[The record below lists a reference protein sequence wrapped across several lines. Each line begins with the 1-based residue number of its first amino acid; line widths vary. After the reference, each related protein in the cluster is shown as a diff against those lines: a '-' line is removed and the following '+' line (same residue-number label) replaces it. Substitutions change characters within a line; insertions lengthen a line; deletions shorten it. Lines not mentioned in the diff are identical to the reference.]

1 MEPVIR
7 TVILTVNDGSA
18 SDERVVATLEAIREL
33 LLKGPF
39 VETNFMVIPDE
50 QALIRAKLRI
60 LSDKGGADLILT
72 TGGANLSQKER
83 TPDATREVIER
94 EVPGLA
100 EVMRIAGMR
109 NSPRSAL
116 FRGVCGVR
124 RQTLIVNLPG
134 GPNGLRDSLAAILE
148 SLPPAVEY
156 ITGQSRSVVSGE

>member
-1 MEPVIR
+1 MA
-7 TVILTVNDGSA
+7 VNDAGA
-18 SDERVVATLEAIREL
+18 SDERVVATLTVIREL
-33 LLKGPF
+33 LLTGPF
-39 VETNFMVIPDE
+39 VETDFVVIPDE

-60 LSDKGGADLILT
+60 VADKDGADLILT

-100 EVMRIAGMR
+100 ETMRSAGLK

-116 FRGVCGVR
+116 FRGICGVR

-134 GPNGLRDSLAAILE
+134 GPNGLRDSLAAILA

-156 ITGQSRSVVSGE
+156 ITGESRGVLSGE

>member
-1 MEPVIR
+1 MIR
-7 TVILTVNDGSA
+7 TVILAVNDAGA
-18 SDERVVATLEAIREL
+18 GDERVVATLEVIRSL
-33 LLKGPF
+33 LRKGPF
-39 VETNFMVIPDE
+39 VEVDFTVIPDE
-50 QALIRAKLRI
+50 QALIRSKLRV
-60 LSDKGGADLILT
+60 LSDKDGADLVLT

-100 EVMRIAGMR
+100 EVMRLAGMR

-134 GPNGLRDSLAAILE
+134 GPNGVKDSLAVILD
-148 SLPPAVEY
+148 SLPPAVEL
-156 ITGQSRSVVSGE
+156 ITSNGSLV

>member
-1 MEPVIR
+1 MIR
-7 TVILTVNDGSA
+7 TVILAVNDAGA
-18 SDERVVATLEAIREL
+18 GDERVVATLKVLREL
-33 LLKGPF
+33 LLTGPF
-39 VETNFMVIPDE
+39 VEVDFMVIPDE
-50 QALIRAKLRI
+50 QALIRSRLR
-60 LSDKGGADLILT
+60 LLTDKDGADLVLT
-72 TGGANLSQKER
+72 TGGANLSLKER

-100 EVMRIAGMR
+100 EIMRSAGLR

-134 GPNGLRDSLAAILE
+134 GPNGVKDSLAAVID

-156 ITGQSRSVVSGE
+156 ITGNGSLV